1 MVHNFLYNFMFT
13 KWRVINIMNKID
25 YDMCKIIK
33 YLYEYEYINQ
43 RDISEQLNISLGKV
57 NSCINSLIQL
67 DFLTGSVSL
76 TSQARSEI
84 QKNKPKSAIL
94 LAAGTGLRMI
104 PINSAVPKALLKINN
119 EILIERIINQ
129 LHEKGIQDIYIVVG
143 FMKERFEYLIDKYKV
158 RLIVNDKYLEK
169 NNIYSLFLARQY
181 ISNSYIIPCDLW
193 FKYNP
198 FSNIELQSWY
208 LVSDEKRY
216 TNNIFLNKKHEI
228 VKLKHGPH
236 RMVGLSY
243 INHDDAKIIVS
254 RLEEKN
260 NDSKFDDCFWEE
272 ILFDKNKM
280 IIFGKIENEK
290 NVREINTF
298 EELRNIDENSSS
310 LNNHVLD
317 IISET
322 LNIETNEIQNIMC
335 LKKGMTNRS
344 FLFNAKN
351 EKYIM
356 RIPGEGTDQLI
367 NRKEEGEV
375 YKAISSLNISDEVL
389 YFNPSNGY
397 KLTRFLNDSR
407 VCDIRNIN
415 DLKKTMKLLKKFHN
429 SKVRVNHYFD
439 LFEKIEFY
447 EKLRGNHQSLYED
460 YDQTKQKVLELKEIL
475 NKFQKNY
482 SLTHIDA
489 VPDNFLFYTENGV
502 EKVKLI
508 DWEYASMQDTD
519 VDLAMF
525 CIYAMYEK
533 KEVDQLI
540 DIYYE
545 NSCSDETRL
554 KIYCYIAICGLLWS
568 NWCEYKYTLGVEFGE
583 YSLKQYRY
591 AKEYYQIV
599 KNILN
604 EGGR

>member
-198 FSNIELQSWY
+198 LNNIELQSWY

-475 NKFQKNY
+475 NRFQKNY